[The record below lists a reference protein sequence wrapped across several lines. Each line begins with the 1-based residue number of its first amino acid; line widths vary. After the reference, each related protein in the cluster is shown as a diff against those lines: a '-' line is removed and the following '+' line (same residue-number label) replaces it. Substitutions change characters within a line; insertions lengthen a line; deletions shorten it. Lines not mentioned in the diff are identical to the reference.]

1 VVVLIV
7 VVAIVVVIA
16 IAFVA
21 MYNSL
26 VRARHAWQNAYA
38 QIDVQLSRRH
48 DLIPNLVE
56 VVKAYMRHEQQT
68 LAAVTSARSAAIA
81 ARSAASPGDA
91 MAMANMSGAENA
103 LTGSLGRLFLVSE
116 NYPELKA
123 DQNMRQLSE
132 ELTSAE
138 NRVAFARQAYND
150 AVMVYKNK
158 QDTFPSNLVASTFS
172 LAPAAYLEL
181 DEPHKREAPRIAL
194 DSGE

>member
-1 VVVLIV
+1 MVVLIV

-91 MAMANMSGAENA
+91 MAMANLSGAENA

-172 LAPAAYLEL
+172 FAPAAYLEL